1 MRCIRLVKMVIPANT
16 ILCTNVPKYHILKVE
31 PHLIIIFHPNQL
43 VNALYL
49 TDSDTVCTKIVQVD
63 INFKKVC
70 PAMIVPDIKWDPKLT
85 KRALKRP
92 HSPLGRLAVR
102 S

>member
-1 MRCIRLVKMVIPANT
+1 MVIPANT
-16 ILCTNVPKYHILKVE
+16 ILCANVPKYHILKIE
-31 PHLIIIFHPNQL
+31 PHLIIFFHPNRL
-43 VNALYL
+43 VNAPYL
-49 TDSDTVCTKIVQVD
+49 TDPNTICTKIVQAD
-63 INFKKVC
+63 TNFKKAC
-70 PAMIVPDIKWDPKLT
+70 PTMIVPDIKWDPKTT